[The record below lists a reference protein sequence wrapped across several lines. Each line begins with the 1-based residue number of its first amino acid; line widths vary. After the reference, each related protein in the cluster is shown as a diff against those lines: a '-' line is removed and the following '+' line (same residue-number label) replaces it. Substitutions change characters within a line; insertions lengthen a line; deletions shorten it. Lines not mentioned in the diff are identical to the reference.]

1 MGCLQ
6 SAPSSYLLE
15 NGAPNSSEG
24 HSHHA
29 DDEGTE
35 MNGSPAGPPLVSN
48 DKPKQIKEKMETKI
62 RRKSKILFGEDSTGT
77 TTTGSSVSSSTSSS
91 LGPPQCR
98 REDFLIHDFLA
109 KGGMGAVYRAT
120 RRSDQLKV
128 ALKFFGYDEKCP
140 DMDSIQQEV
149 TALTALRGLDG
160 VVPLL
165 GTFPDTANGILGK
178 KGYKIWP
185 KSYPVLAMPLLEGGA
200 LIDRI
205 HVRTSVCENDL
216 KHWFKQCIVGLGN
229 IHSKGFIHRDMK
241 LENIMLETM
250 ADDSL
255 VRPLPV
261 SLSPSPCLSLPLS
274 LSLSPPLSLSVSLS
288 PLSLPRLAPSPPL
301 PHSTH

>member
-6 SAPSSYLLE
+6 SSPSSYLLE
-15 NGAPNSSEG
+15 NGAPNSSA
-24 HSHHA
+24 HHA
-29 DDEGTE
+29 DGDDEGTE
-35 MNGSPAGPPLVSN
+35 MNGASIVPTVSN
-48 DKPKQIKEKMETKI
+48 EKPKQIKDKMEIKI
-62 RRKSKILFGEDSTGT
+62 RRKSKILFGEDSSGT
-77 TTTGSSVSSSTSSS
+77 TTTGSSSSSISSAP
-91 LGPPQCR
+91 LVTLQCR
-98 REDFLIHDFLA
+98 REDFIIHDFLA
-109 KGGMGAVYRAT
+109 KGGMGAVYCAT

-140 DMDSIQQEV
+140 DMDSIQLEV
-149 TALTALRGLDG
+149 AALTALRGLDG

-255 VRPLPV
+255 VC
-261 SLSPSPCLSLPLS
+261 SSIF
-274 LSLSPPLSLSVSLS
+274 LSPPC
-288 PLSLPRLAPSPPL
+288 SPPINRCESL
-301 PHSTH
+301 TLVWL